1 MPVFTTNFSKST
13 ELIIRYKANI
23 TLKIFFAQKRATEM
37 ILLLCLGFC
46 KSLGFVKIYSDKAGK
61 YRASQVIMTG
71 LDVELSKSEQRNI

>member
-37 ILLLCLGFC
+37 ILLLCY
-46 KSLGFVKIYSDKAGK
+46 KIFACS
-61 YRASQVIMTG
+61 ITT
-71 LDVELSKSEQRNI
+71 RNLVVYYLNIFM